1 MCYPPPIG
9 LKLIERRCSGSK
21 EDNLRSVKSLAPVEI
36 EPRKQ
41 PGCVRRKNGSKKL
54 YVDFYYNG
62 VRVLKSTY
70 LDDTPKNRETAQTWL
85 DRQLEKIDKGTFRF
99 AEVFP
104 GASNEEKE
112 FHASKEGWDFSPEP
126 TEVLF
131 REYAQSW
138 RKRILDKDPSEGK
151 RRDYEQVIDTWL
163 MDYFGDKSFHWIT
176 GVRLREFVSALKWRV
191 GKNAGKALSPSRI
204 RNIMIPLR
212 TIWSDACEEHGWDL
226 SDPFKFVAKRIPKV
240 RKKQPEV
247 FRYAEWQRVLAA
259 IDPYYVPHAEVMVL
273 TGLSAS
279 ELAGLRKDDI
289 TANYMMI
296 QNSIVRGNEKDTL
309 KTEYRIRRIPIT
321 KAIRSRLDAVMKA
334 TEGNYVFPMKS
345 GITFR
350 EGAFRNNVWTPALK
364 KAGVAYKKPYTTR
377 HVFTAWSLII
387 GKSKEKLV
395 RLMGHGSREMV
406 DRVYGHYLEG
416 LEEDA
421 VSILGY
427 FGLDFV
433 EEERKLATRILS
445 LTGESTGESPRTAD
459 ANTLIS

>member
-1 MCYPPPIG
+1 
-9 LKLIERRCSGSK
+9 
-21 EDNLRSVKSLAPVEI
+21 LRTVKSLAPVEL
-36 EPRKQ
+36 EPRRQ
-41 PGCVRRKNGSKKL
+41 PGRVRLKNGSNKL
-54 YVDFYYNG
+54 YVDFFYNG
-62 VRVLKSTY
+62 ARVLKSTY
-70 LDDTPKNRETAQTWL
+70 LDDTPKNRETAQAWL
-85 DRQLEKIDKGTFRF
+85 ERQLDKIAKGTFRF

-112 FHASKEGWDFSPEP
+112 FHASKEGWDYSPEP

-131 REYAQSW
+131 GDYVQSW
-138 RKRILDKDPSEGK
+138 RKRILDEDPSEGK
-151 RRDYEQVIDTWL
+151 RRDYGQVIDTWL

-176 GVRLREFVSALKWRV
+176 GVKLKEFLATLKWGE
-191 GKNAGKALSPSRI
+191 GKNAGKRLSPSRI
-204 RNIMIPLR
+204 RNILIPLR
-212 TIWSDACEEHGWDL
+212 TIWIDARVEHGWKLDN
-226 SDPFKFVAKRIPKV
+226 PFEFLAKKIPKV

-247 FRYAEWQRVLAA
+247 FRFAEWQRILAS
-259 IDPYYVPHAEVMVL
+259 INPFYRPHAEIMVMS
-273 TGLSAS
+273 GLSAS
-279 ELAGLRKDDI
+279 ELAGLRKEDI

-296 QNSIVRGNEKDTL
+296 RNSIVRGHEKDTL

-321 KAIRSRLDAVMKA
+321 RAIRSRLDAVMKA
-334 TEGNYVFPMKS
+334 TEGNYLFPMKS

-395 RLMGHGSREMV
+395 SLMGHSSKEMV

-421 VSILGY
+421 VQIVEY
-427 FGLDFV
+427 FGLDYV
-433 EEERKLATRILS
+433 EEERKLAARMLS
-445 LTGESTGESPRTAD
+445 VTWESTWESQRTAD